1 MIKLNSIKDF
11 EEFSKKITETQALK
25 KHIISISSGTCGH
38 ASGSKKFE
46 EALKNA
52 IKRHEEKITIKLTGC
67 HGFCAAEPNII
78 VFPEQIF
85 YKNLKPEDAPK
96 IVESILK
103 GEILHNLVIQEN
115 GTEFSHL
122 NEIPFYKR
130 QKQLLTGDNPV
141 IDPTSIEDYIK
152 SKGYK
157 ALCKAL
163 KMKPQEIIEE
173 VKKSGLQGRG
183 GAGFPTGVK
192 WEVASKQKSKVKHI
206 ICNADEG
213 DPGAYMDRNLL
224 EGNPQSVIEGIIIG
238 AYAIGATKRWIYV
251 RDEYLLAVQN
261 IAINLDLA
269 RQMGFLGKNILN
281 SGFDFDIEIRR
292 GAGAFVCGEET
303 ALIHSMEGKRG
314 NPSQRPPFPAQKG
327 LFGEPTNINNVETW
341 ANIPKIIE
349 NGAGWFSK
357 IGTETSKGT
366 KIFSL
371 VGKVKNTGLVEV
383 PMGITVKEIVYDIG
397 SGSPTGKIIKAVH
410 TGGPSGGCIPQELF
424 NLPIDYKS
432 LKQAGTIMGSGG
444 MLVLDE
450 DTCMVDFAR
459 YFMNFLQEESCGKC
473 STCREGTQRMHEIL
487 TDITEGKANVEGL
500 ELLEELG
507 NVIKDASLC
516 GLGQTAPNS
525 VLSTLRYFRNEYLE
539 HIVDHYCRAGV
550 CRKLSKSPC
559 ENRCPVHLNIP
570 GYIQLLKENRLEE
583 AYELIMLDNPLPA
596 TTGRICG
603 APCNSR
609 CKRTLID
616 EAINT
621 KSLHR
626 YVSDTISP

>member
-1 MIKLNSIKDF
+1 MNNNVIFISNNDSELYNTLIKELKEKGIRDKYQVKLMNTFGLKTYSSIIFIYPDNIRYINIKKDDISKIINSHLIEGKIIDSLLYKNESKKNIKL
-11 EEFSKKITETQALK
+11 
-25 KHIISISSGTCGH
+25 
-38 ASGSKKFE
+38 AS
-46 EALKNA
+46 LP
-52 IKRHEEKITIKLTGC
+52 IYH
-67 HGFCAAEPNII
+67 
-78 VFPEQIF
+78 
-85 YKNLKPEDAPK
+85 
-96 IVESILK
+96 
-103 GEILHNLVIQEN
+103 
-115 GTEFSHL
+115 
-122 NEIPFYKR
+122 
-130 QKQLLTGDNPV
+130 KQLRIVLRNAGTV
-141 IDPTSIEDYIK
+141 DPENIETYIERHGYRALLKILSIMSPDDV
-152 SKGYK
+152 
-157 ALCKAL
+157 L
-163 KMKPQEIIEE
+163 MEI
-173 VKKSGLQGRG
+173 KKSGLRGRG
-183 GAGFPTGVK
+183 GAGYPTWMK
-192 WEVASKQKSKVKHI
+192 WNFSKITKNETKYI

-213 DPGAYMDRNLL
+213 DPGAYMDRSVL
-224 EGNPQSVIEGIIIG
+224 ESDPHSVIEGMIIAAYTINANIG
-238 AYAIGATKRWIYV
+238 YIYIRAEYPLAIKRL
-251 RDEYLLAVQN
+251 EK
-261 IAINLDLA
+261 AIKDA
-269 RQMGFLGKNILN
+269 HQYGFLGEKILGTDFSFNIEL
-281 SGFDFDIEIRR
+281 RL

-303 ALIHSMEGKRG
+303 ALIASIEGKRG
-314 NPSQRPPFPAQKG
+314 TPKPRPPFPSTNG
-327 LFGEPTNINNVETW
+327 LWNKPTVINNVETL
-341 ANIPKIIE
+341 ANIPLIILKGGDWY
-349 NGAGWFSK
+349 NK
-357 IGTETSKGT
+357 IGTEKSTGT
-366 KIFSL
+366 KVFA
-371 VGKVKNTGLVEV
+371 VTGKINKSGLVEV